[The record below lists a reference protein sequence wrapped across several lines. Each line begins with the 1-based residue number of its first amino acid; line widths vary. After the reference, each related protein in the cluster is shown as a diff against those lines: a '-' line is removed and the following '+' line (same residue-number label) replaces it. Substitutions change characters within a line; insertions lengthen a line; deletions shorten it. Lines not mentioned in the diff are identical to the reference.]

1 MFEFI
6 EKHNLSKL
14 YHKEIFKNVKRWFIS
29 NEIELVIT
37 TKTTKPPPNKSPG
50 PDGFTVEFYQTF
62 REELTPIILKLFQNM
77 QRKECLQIH
86 PMKPASPWY

>member
-6 EKHNLSKL
+6 EKYNLSRL
-14 YHKEIFKNVKRWFIS
+14 NHKEIKKKKVKGWFIS
-29 NEIELVIT
+29 NKIELVMT
-37 TKTTKPPPNKSPG
+37 TTTKPPPNKSPG

-62 REELTPIILKLFQNM
+62 REELTPIFLKLFQNM
-77 QRKECLQIH
+77 QRKECFQIH